1 MWNVFWFIE
10 FNVHFRSC
18 LSFFPFFSLSHLIRI
33 AFALLFNSFSF
44 PLHFHLI
51 FAFYFR
57 NWLLFIY
64 SCSILCSKLTWS
76 SCSISQ
82 FKDKQNQQT
91 NYLYACGYFVCDFA
105 LDGSTHRQMHSQ
117 VFSYTVCPRT
127 ELNRVYFSLCCFLCV
142 CECVYV
148 LYLFFFCSLSVLFSI
163 CVEYTRTVRT
173 RKVVI
178 LISCVWWWWLNANK
192 CRCTL
197 TNFQCGSN

>member
-33 AFALLFNSFSF
+33 AFALLFNSFFF

-148 LYLFFFCSLSVLFSI
+148 LYLFFFVRSLFYFQSVLNTHAR
-163 CVEYTRTVRT
+163 CEHVRLLSSYPAYDDDDWT
-173 RKVVI
+173 QINVDVP
-178 LISCVWWWWLNANK
+178 
-192 CRCTL
+192 
-197 TNFQCGSN
+197 